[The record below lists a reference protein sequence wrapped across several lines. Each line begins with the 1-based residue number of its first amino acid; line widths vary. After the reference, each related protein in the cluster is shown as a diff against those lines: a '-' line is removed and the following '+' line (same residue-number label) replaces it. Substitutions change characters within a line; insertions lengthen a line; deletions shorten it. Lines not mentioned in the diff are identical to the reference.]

1 MKIMMAVVVLGL
13 TTWSVVAE
21 SRMVCLG
28 GAVTETVWALGAGA
42 RVVAVD
48 DSSTY
53 PADAAALPKV
63 GYYRM
68 ISAEGVL
75 SVRPDLVLASV
86 DAGPEQALEQ
96 IERAGVRV
104 VRIPGT
110 SSVSGCIQRILRV
123 GEALGMAADAAA
135 LASSVEAELA
145 ALPPAPEQRPKVL
158 FVFARGAGTLNIAGH
173 NTAADAIIALSGGI
187 NAVDGYEGYRPMTAE
202 SVVVAAPEVI
212 VITTSG
218 LESIGGPP
226 GLWAL
231 PGLSETPAGRND
243 RLVAME
249 DLRLLGFGPRLPG
262 AVKELRAAFH
272 P

>member
-1 MKIMMAVVVLGL
+1 MMAVVALGL
-13 TTWSVVAE
+13 ATWCVAAE

-53 PADAAALPKV
+53 PSDAAALPKV

-75 SVRPDLVLASV
+75 SVRPDLVVASV
-86 DAGPEQALEQ
+86 DAGPAQALDQ

-104 VRIPGT
+104 VRIPGG
-110 SSVSGCIQRILRV
+110 SSVSGCVERILAV
-123 GEALGMAADAAA
+123 GEALDATADAAA
-135 LASSVEAELA
+135 LAASVEEELA
-145 ALPPAPEQRPKVL
+145 ALPPPPEPRPKVL
-158 FVFARGAGTLNIAGH
+158 FVFARGAGTLNVAGR
-173 NTAADAIIALSGGI
+173 NTAADAIIMLSGGI

-202 SVVVAAPEVI
+202 AVVMAEPEVI

-218 LESIGGPP
+218 LEGIGGAS

-231 PGLSETPAGRND
+231 PGLSDTPAGRTG
-243 RLVAME
+243 RLVALE
-249 DLRLLGFGPRLPG
+249 DLHLLGFGPRLPG
-262 AVKELRAAFH
+262 AVKALRAAFH